1 MAAAK
6 AFFLRF
12 SNEKVLDETPYG
24 HILGRAKTA
33 GVARIYV
40 KGLLVAEEQ
49 NFAFS
54 YNITSLTAAMNRALN
69 RERTN
74 IELTRSFSNTQT

>member
-1 MAAAK
+1 VAAAK

-54 YNITSLTAAMNRALN
+54 LQHYVVDYDVIDRRLEVNQSEAKKVL
-69 RERTN
+69 
-74 IELTRSFSNTQT
+74 